1 MEELIEKLNELENRF
16 CGDLEVKQIVETL
29 KAKFDTLF
37 NETFTQEEI
46 ESDEFDQMV
55 EEYYLMLRENDP
67 DDANVFQV
75 MWFK

>member
-16 CGDLEVKQIVETL
+16 CGDSEVKQIVETL

-55 EEYYLMLRENDP
+55 EEYYSMLRENDP